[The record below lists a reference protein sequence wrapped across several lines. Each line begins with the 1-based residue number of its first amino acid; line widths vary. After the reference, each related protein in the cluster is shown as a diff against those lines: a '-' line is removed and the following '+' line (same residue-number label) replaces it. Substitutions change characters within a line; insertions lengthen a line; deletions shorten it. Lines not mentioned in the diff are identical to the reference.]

1 MTALLR
7 LVGPAVA
14 KYFGPAPDDLI
25 DTIFDGIPMPVTA
38 EVYPFFPATQIADQ
52 ALSIN
57 GVERSFTSVSGQN
70 PTWLQFNLGGDP
82 DEIAG
87 GINTL
92 TVSVSDDAGST
103 THFVLRYFR
112 LAGGSNNGKLATTRP
127 VTTTTTTTSP
137 PLTKGIPGKGTST
150 PAPTPSPPLTTTKRQ
165 NPKGANS
172 PKSLA
177 GSGRRNSQKAD
188 RKGRRSRR

>member
-25 DTIFDGIPMPVTA
+25 DIIFDGIPMPVTA
-38 EVYPFFPATQIADQ
+38 EVYPFFPATKITDQ

-57 GVERSFTSVSGQN
+57 GVVRTFTSVSGQN

-82 DEIAG
+82 DEIPG

-92 TVSVSDDAGST
+92 TVSVSDDAGSA

-112 LAGGSNNGKLATTRP
+112 LAGGPIPAVAATPSHP
-127 VTTTTTTTSP
+127 VTRKLPGKGIPTPSP
-137 PLTKGIPGKGTST
+137 PVTRKLPGKGTPT
-150 PAPTPSPPLTTTKRQ
+150 PAPTPSPPLTSRKPRVKQ
-165 NPKGANS
+165 
-172 PKSLA
+172 
-177 GSGRRNSQKAD
+177 RRPRA
-188 RKGRRSRR
+188 RR